1 MVFGCE
7 RWIEAR
13 AKSRELHDDND
24 GGTWRGKWILLARG
38 KQMLTAIADRWW
50 RTGGWQMVRAA
61 RARR

>member
-24 GGTWRGKWILLARG
+24 GG
-38 KQMLTAIADRWW
+38 KQMLTAIADRW
-50 RTGGWQMVRAA
+50 RHTGGWQMVRAA